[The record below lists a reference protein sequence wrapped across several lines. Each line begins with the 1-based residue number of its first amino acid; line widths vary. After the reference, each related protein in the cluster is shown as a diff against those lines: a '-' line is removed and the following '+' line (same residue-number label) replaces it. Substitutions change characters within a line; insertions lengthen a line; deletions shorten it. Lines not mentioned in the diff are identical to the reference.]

1 VKGFRSVLVPLDFS
15 DVTDRVVEAALRVLH
30 PEGRATLLHVVEW
43 MPVMTEG
50 TLGVYT
56 HRRDLDSL
64 RKAST
69 EKLQEVRKA
78 HPDVPLDVEVHEGR
92 PAAVILDL
100 AAARK
105 PEVIVIGVHGRG
117 MLDHFLIGSTTEK
130 VLRKAQCHVLA
141 VRR

>member
-1 VKGFRSVLVPLDFS
+1 LGFRSILVPLDFS
-15 DVTDRVVEAALRVLH
+15 DITDRVVETALRVLH

-50 TLGVYT
+50 TLGVYA
-56 HRRDLDSL
+56 HRRDIDQM

-69 EKLQEVRKA
+69 DKLQEVRKA
-78 HPDVPLDVEVHEGR
+78 HPDAPLDVEVHEGR

-105 PEVIVIGVHGRG
+105 PEIIVIGVHGRG

-130 VLRKAQCHVLA
+130 ILRKAACHVLA